1 MTEHRFGHDAWTER
15 KLDALERYLVEWRK
29 IFTTNSRAQYFK
41 TLYVDAF
48 AGTGSRKNPKPDE
61 GDTSGQQSLFANDN
75 LDIAVPDEYRRGSA
89 RIALE
94 LASPFDRYIFVEKN
108 PVHAAELKRMIAEEF
123 PALAERCQVWEGDGC
138 EIMREL
144 CTTHFDWKKWRAV
157 AFLDPYGMNVEAELL
172 WRIGNTKAI
181 DLWLLFP
188 LGMGVNRL
196 LTSKGIPHK
205 AFANKLTRVFGDTD
219 WENDF
224 YRPPATG
231 DLFANAPA
239 GAEKHADFDAIGEH
253 YRKRLEGRF
262 AGVAPRA
269 KVLTNSRG
277 NPLYW
282 LFFASANPVGAP
294 TAVKIANYLMED

>member
-15 KLDALERYLVEWRK
+15 KLDALGRYLVAWRT
-29 IFTTNSRAQYFK
+29 IFTANAKAQHFK

-48 AGTGSRKNPKPDE
+48 AGTGSRKNPKPDNA
-61 GDTSGQQSLFANDN
+61 DDQHKLFADDD
-75 LDIAVPDEYRRGSA
+75 LEVALPDEYRRGSA

-108 PVHAAELKRMIAEEF
+108 PAHATELKRMIADDF
-123 PALAERCQVWEGDGC
+123 PALAARCRVWEGDGC
-138 EIMREL
+138 DIMREL
-144 CTTHFDWKKWRAV
+144 CTTHYDWDKWRAV
-157 AFLDPYGMNVEAELL
+157 AFLDPYGMNVEADLL
-172 WRIGNTKAI
+172 WRIGQTKAV

-196 LTSKGIPHK
+196 LTKRGIPRK

-219 WENDF
+219 WEKDF
-224 YRPPATG
+224 YRPPATR
-231 DLFANAPA
+231 DLFDDAPA

-282 LFFASANPVGAP
+282 LFFASANPGGAP
-294 TAVKIANYLMED
+294 TAVKIADYLMAD